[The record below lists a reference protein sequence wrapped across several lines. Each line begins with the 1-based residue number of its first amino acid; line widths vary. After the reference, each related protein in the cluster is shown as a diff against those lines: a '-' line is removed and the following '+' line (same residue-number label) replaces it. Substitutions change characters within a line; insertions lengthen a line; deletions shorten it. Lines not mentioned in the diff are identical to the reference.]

1 MSTRTTVFS
10 KLEKIKLLLIQTR
23 FLGKYLHVYKQAVG
37 KMSLTF
43 SVNLVLTGQ
52 LSIPVNFPPPPPH
65 LHSSTPYNPQTSPHG
80 ITRHMTLTINDF

>member
-52 LSIPVNFPPPPPH
+52 LSIPVNFHPPPPP
-65 LHSSTPYNPQTSPHG
+65 PPPPPTSIPPHPTIPKHHHMVLPG
-80 ITRHMTLTINDF
+80 I